1 MKKKGIVHHS
11 SCNDTPQQNGVAK
24 RKNRHLLEIDRALLF
39 STKTPKYL
47 WGEVILTAA
56 FFINRMS
63 TSVLYFQKPL
73 DVFKNCFPTSCLVND
88 ISLKKFGCTA
98 FVHIH
103 SHNRGKLDPKVRK
116 CVFVDYSPRKKDIS
130 VLTLFQENCLCLWM

>member
-47 WGEVILTAA
+47 WGEAVLRAA
-56 FFINRMS
+56 FFINRMPMR
-63 TSVLYFQKPL
+63 VLHFQKPM
-73 DVFKNCFPTSCLVND
+73 DVFKKFFPTSRLVNN
-88 ISLKKFGCTA
+88 ISLKKK
-98 FVHIH
+98 
-103 SHNRGKLDPKVRK
+103 KLMHCICP
-116 CVFVDYSPRKKDIS
+116 Y
-130 VLTLFQENCLCLWM
+130 